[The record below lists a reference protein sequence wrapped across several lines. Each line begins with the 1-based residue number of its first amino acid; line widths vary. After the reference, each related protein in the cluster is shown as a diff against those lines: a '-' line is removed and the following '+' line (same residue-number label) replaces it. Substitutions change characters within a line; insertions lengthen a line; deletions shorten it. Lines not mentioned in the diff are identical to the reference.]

1 MVDGMIQTDPV
12 DLFRIIKH
20 EPNVKCI
27 QRSLLLCEGKEA
39 AATKVLEEDYV
50 PLDRLCRWFE
60 DREEKAK
67 QNRWRTKT
75 LRVFTNTGFSHPAL
89 F

>member
-1 MVDGMIQTDPV
+1 M
-12 DLFRIIKH
+12 RIKLKNLERIYKNYLNH
-20 EPNVKCI
+20 KKIVKSI